1 MLLKRTKIVCTM
13 GPACDDDETLREMM
27 RAGMNV
33 ARFNFS
39 HGSYEEHHERMER
52 VKRISREE
60 GIPVGILLDTKG
72 PEIRTGLLEGHAKVM
87 LTAGSQVTVTA
98 AETSEERLGNAEHF
112 YLDHLAL
119 PQEVH
124 VGGTILIDDG
134 LIGLTVD
141 SVDGQDILCT
151 VENGG
156 ELGERKGVNVPNA
169 NLSLPTIT
177 ERDRE
182 DILFGLKEGID
193 FIAASFIRDA
203 AGVRELRK
211 LCDENGGEYV
221 AVLPKIECATAV
233 YHFDDILEAAD
244 GIMVA
249 RGDLG
254 VEIAPEVCP
263 TVQKE
268 IISKCNKAYKPVITA
283 TQMLD
288 SMIRNPRPT
297 RAEVTDVA
305 NAIDDGTDAVMLSG
319 ETAAGKY
326 PLEAVKMMAN
336 VALIA
341 EATLPEHRTFDLHTD
356 EKGITVINN
365 AVGLAA
371 VNTAFNVK
379 ARAILV
385 PTFTGRSASLVSN
398 FRPSLPI
405 LAITPYWW
413 AVNKMTLYWGVEPVC
428 REGMGDV
435 RYIVS
440 GAIEEAKERG
450 FAKEGDIVVITAGDP
465 ATSVTIED
473 MSKRQTTSTNVVYVA
488 QVR

>member
-1 MLLKRTKIVCTM
+1 MLTKRTKIVCTM
-13 GPACDDDETLREMM
+13 GPACDDEGVLREMIKS
-27 RAGMNV
+27 GMNV

-39 HGSYEEHHERMER
+39 HGSHAEHHERMER
-52 VKRISREE
+52 VKRVSAEL
-60 GIPVGILLDTKG
+60 GMPVAILLDTKG
-72 PEIRTGLLEGHAKVM
+72 PEIRTGLLEGHAKVR
-87 LTAGSQVTVTA
+87 LEQGSTVTVTA

-112 YLDHLAL
+112 YLDHLEL
-119 PQEVH
+119 PREVC

-134 LIGLTVD
+134 LIGLTVTGI
-141 SVDGQDILCT
+141 DGQDIVCT
-151 VENGG
+151 VDNGG

-169 NLSLPTIT
+169 KLSLPAIT
-177 ERDRE
+177 EQDRA

-203 AGVRELRK
+203 EGVREIRR
-211 LCDENGGEYV
+211 LCDENGGTHV
-221 AVLPKIECATAV
+221 GVFPKIECATAV
-233 YHFDDILEAAD
+233 YHFDEILEPSD

-254 VEIAPEVCP
+254 VEVAPEVCP
-263 TVQKE
+263 TIQKE
-268 IISKCNKAYKPVITA
+268 IIQKCNKAYKAVITA

-305 NAIDDGTDAVMLSG
+305 NAINDGTDAIMLSG

-326 PLEAVKMMAN
+326 PVEAVKMMAN
-336 VALIA
+336 IALIA
-341 EATLPEHRTFDLHTD
+341 EATMPEHANFDLHLD
-356 EKGITVINN
+356 EKGTTIINN

-371 VNTAFNVK
+371 VTTAFNVK

-385 PTFTGRSASLVSN
+385 PTSTGRSARLVSN

-405 LAITPYWW
+405 LAITPYDW
-413 AVNKMTLYWGVEPVC
+413 AVRKMSIYWGVQPVL
-428 REGMGDV
+428 REGIGDV
-435 RYIVS
+435 GFIVQ
-440 GAIEEAKERG
+440 GAIDEAKEREVVR
-450 FAKEGDIVVITAGDP
+450 EGDIVVLTVGDP
-465 ATSVTIED
+465 ATSVTLQD
-473 MSKRQTTSTNVVYVA
+473 SQTCTNVVYVA

>member
-13 GPACDDDETLREMM
+13 GPGCDDEETLRAMM
-27 RAGMNV
+27 HAGMNV

-52 VKRISREE
+52 VKRIAREE
-60 GIPVGILLDTKG
+60 GIPIGILLDTKG
-72 PEIRTGLLEGHAKVM
+72 PEIRTGLLEGHQKVT
-87 LTAGSQVTVTA
+87 LAAGSEVTVTA
-98 AETSEERLGNAEHF
+98 AETSEDLLGNAEHF

-119 PQEVH
+119 PQEVAI
-124 VGGTILIDDG
+124 GGTILIDDG
-134 LIGLTVD
+134 LIGLKVL
-141 SVDGQDILCT
+141 SVDGQDMRCL

-156 ELGERKGVNVPNA
+156 ELGEKKGVNVPNA
-169 NLSLPTIT
+169 KLSLPAIT

-182 DILFGLKEGID
+182 DILFGLNEGID

-203 AGVRELRK
+203 EGVKVIREL
-211 LCDENGGEYV
+211 CDANGGEYV
-221 AVLPKIECATAV
+221 SIFPKIECARAV
-233 YHFDDILEAAD
+233 YNFDKILEASD

-254 VEIAPEVCP
+254 VEVAPEVCP
-263 TVQKE
+263 TIQKE
-268 IISKCNKAYKPVITA
+268 IIHKCNAAYKPVITA

-341 EATLPEHRTFDLHTD
+341 EATLPEHSNFDIHVNA
-356 EKGITVINN
+356 KGATVINN

-371 VNTAFNVK
+371 VTTAFNVN

-385 PTFTGRSASLVSN
+385 PTFTGRSARLVSN

-413 AVNKMTLYWGVEPVC
+413 AVNKMTLLWGVEPVC
-428 REGMGDV
+428 RPGMGDV

-450 FAKEGDIVVITAGDP
+450 FAKEDEIVVVTAGDQ

-473 MSKRQTTSTNVVYVA
+473 QGDHQTTCTNVVYVA

>member
-1 MLLKRTKIVCTM
+1 MLIKRTKIVCTM
-13 GPACDDDETLREMM
+13 GPACDDDDTLREMIK
-27 RAGMNV
+27 AGMNV

-52 VKRISREE
+52 VKRISKEL
-60 GIPVGILLDTKG
+60 GMPVGILLDTKG
-72 PEIRTGLLEGHAKVM
+72 PEIRTGLLEGHAKVE
-87 LTAGSQVTVTA
+87 LPTGAEVIVTA
-98 AETSEERLGNAEHF
+98 AETSEDRLGTAEHF
-112 YLDHLAL
+112 YLDHLEL
-119 PQEVH
+119 PREVH

-134 LIGLTVD
+134 LIGLTVT
-141 SVDGQDILCT
+141 SIDGQDIHCT
-151 VENGG
+151 VQNGG
-156 ELGERKGVNVPNA
+156 SLGERKGVNVPNA
-169 NLSLPTIT
+169 KLSLPTMT
-177 ERDRE
+177 DRDRE

-203 AGVRELRK
+203 EGVREIRK

-233 YHFDDILEAAD
+233 YQFDDILEAAD

-268 IISKCNKAYKPVITA
+268 IIHKCNMAYKPVITA

-319 ETAAGKY
+319 ETAAGSY

-336 VALIA
+336 IALIA

-356 EKGITVINN
+356 EKGIEVFNN
-365 AVGLAA
+365 SVGLAA
-371 VNTAFNVK
+371 VSTAFNVN

-385 PTFTGRSASLVSN
+385 PTFTGRSAGLVSN

-413 AVNKMTLYWGVEPVC
+413 AVNKMTLYWGVDPIC
-428 REGMGDV
+428 RPGIVDV
-435 RYIVS
+435 RTIVQGS
-440 GAIEEAKERG
+440 IEEAKKG
-450 FAKEGDIVVITAGDP
+450 GYAKEGDIVVLTAGDP
-465 ATSVTIED
+465 ATSVTITD
-473 MSKRQTTSTNVVYVA
+473 QAGAHTTSTNVVYVA